1 MACFVRWGRV
11 CSPNARC
18 WRRWRVA
25 ARLAGKCARIAKFH
39 HTIPHPYSQNLAQCP
54 SMRVRV
60 LVLFTWEACA
70 NLVSPCPHSL
80 LARCA
85 GIYRQSCGKAS
96 RSSCILTGPLS
107 SCGCPRSNF
116 ELLSITACLGDYL
129 NSISVVENYMEHSI
143 ISEPGLLISDNASG
157 ISGMTPLS
165 DAIERMSGTI
175 RYRTVFF
182 PYGRDML
189 NRVKV
194 NARVS
199 YFPPPAFRESFRVF
213 GWILRVPESV

>member
-1 MACFVRWGRV
+1 MACFVRWRRV

-18 WRRWRVA
+18 WRRPVRKAASIARKVHLPIWRDSARHAGRRGNAEVRFFRRRRWRFA
-25 ARLAGKCARIAKFH
+25 AR
-39 HTIPHPYSQNLAQCP
+39 
-54 SMRVRV
+54 
-60 LVLFTWEACA
+60 
-70 NLVSPCPHSL
+70 
-80 LARCA
+80 
-85 GIYRQSCGKAS
+85 
-96 RSSCILTGPLS
+96 LTGPLS

-165 DAIERMSGTI
+165 DAIERMSSTI
-175 RYRTVFF
+175 RYRTVFS

-189 NRVKV
+189 RRKKAIKMPQLAPGRQFQSWGSAGPAGAELNAVKV

-213 GWILRVPESV
+213 GPDSTIPESV

>member
-1 MACFVRWGRV
+1 
-11 CSPNARC
+11 
-18 WRRWRVA
+18 
-25 ARLAGKCARIAKFH
+25 
-39 HTIPHPYSQNLAQCP
+39 
-54 SMRVRV
+54 
-60 LVLFTWEACA
+60 
-70 NLVSPCPHSL
+70 
-80 LARCA
+80 
-85 GIYRQSCGKAS
+85 
-96 RSSCILTGPLS
+96 
-107 SCGCPRSNF
+107 
-116 ELLSITACLGDYL
+116 
-129 NSISVVENYMEHSI
+129 MEHSI

-189 NRVKV
+189 NAVKV

-213 GWILRVPESV
+213 GWIL